1 MKISKK
7 SILFLRQQSSIKN
20 AIFHLKLYFIYM
32 NFVNNLSQKKY
43 TFFDD
48 VQKMHNGMNFLRFRT
63 AYDGSTPAGFRND
76 SEGRGATWLPP

>member
-1 MKISKK
+1 
-7 SILFLRQQSSIKN
+7 
-20 AIFHLKLYFIYM
+20 M